1 MEREMIN
8 AWIKEIE
15 NVASVW
21 MTAHIENNF
30 LVIDTCYRNR
40 YIAKPS
46 QILTIRKI
54 DEAIIIKSEGGFI
67 YIDLVE
73 NRVTTGI

>member
-1 MEREMIN
+1 MEREQLE
-8 AWIKEIE
+8 AWMKEIE

-21 MTAHIENNF
+21 LSTKIENDM
-30 LVIDTCYRNR
+30 LVIDSCYRNR
-40 YIAKPS
+40 YIAKPA

-67 YIDLVE
+67 YIDLKE